1 MRRPSHLRQLPRM
14 PASRRLTLALLS
26 LGLMAPLAGHAST
39 SRPAARWQQWPLRT
53 LPPGTDAGLAQDDFA
68 DLAPLGQGLAGVR
81 VLALG
86 EQTHGAHEE
95 FAYKLRLLRY
105 LHERQGFDLLL
116 LESGFFDTGLLA
128 QDLAA
133 GRGLVEQ
140 APGNI
145 FFMYSK
151 SAEGRALLRYLEQ
164 RQRSERPLLLAGI
177 DSQHSGALSQARMA
191 PGLAQALAA
200 AGRPELAQGPG
211 WERVQALLPGLLA
224 LSRQAPDAGQQREFL
239 AHLQAVLDV
248 LLAAG
253 TSEALA
259 AQGPQWWAQVVVSL
273 QAQARNLW
281 SDGRENP
288 RDNAMGAN
296 AIWLMERL
304 YPGRKAVVWAHTI
317 HVARGLQRSPMHLQA
332 GELMH
337 RHWGP
342 AYQVLNFST
351 AAGRYLEFASGQ
363 DTPVPRPP
371 AASLEQELARRSGV
385 QLLRAHAPLSR
396 PQFGW
401 EYQTQAPAGEP
412 ETGRLG
418 QHWDWLVFLPKV
430 TPVAMVG

>member
-1 MRRPSHLRQLPRM
+1 M

-26 LGLMAPLAGHAST
+26 LGLMAPLAGRAAPKPS
-39 SRPAARWQQWPLRT
+39 AARWQQWPLRP
-53 LPPGTDAGLAQDDFA
+53 LPPGPDAGLAEDDFA
-68 DLAPLGQGLAGVR
+68 DLAPLGQGLTGVR

-86 EQTHGAHEE
+86 EQTHGTHEE

-105 LHERQGFDLLL
+105 LHEQQGFDLLL
-116 LESGFFDTGLLA
+116 LESGFLDTGLLA

-133 GRGLVEQ
+133 GRGLVAQ

-191 PGLAQALAA
+191 PGLAQALAD

-211 WERVQALLPGLLA
+211 WARVQALLPDLLA
-224 LSRQAPDAGQQREFL
+224 LSRQAPQAAEQREFL
-239 AHLQAVLDV
+239 AHVQAMQGA
-248 LLAAG
+248 LLAAS
-253 TSEALA
+253 TPATMA
-259 AQGPQWWAQVVVSL
+259 PQGPHWWAQVAMSL
-273 QAQARNLW
+273 EAQARNLW

-317 HVARGLQRSPMHLQA
+317 HVARGLQRSPQHLQA
-332 GELMH
+332 GEVMH

-342 AYQVLNFST
+342 TYQVLNFST
-351 AAGRYLEFASGQ
+351 AAGRYLEFTSGQ
-363 DTPVPRPP
+363 AQPVPRP
-371 AASLEQELARRSGV
+371 ASGSLEAGLAGRPGV
-385 QLLRAHAPLSR
+385 RLLRAAAPL
-396 PQFGW
+396 PQAQFGW
-401 EYQTQAPAGEP
+401 EYQTAAPAGQP

-418 QHWDWLVFLPKV
+418 QHWDWTIFLPRV
-430 TPVAMVG
+430 SPVRMVL